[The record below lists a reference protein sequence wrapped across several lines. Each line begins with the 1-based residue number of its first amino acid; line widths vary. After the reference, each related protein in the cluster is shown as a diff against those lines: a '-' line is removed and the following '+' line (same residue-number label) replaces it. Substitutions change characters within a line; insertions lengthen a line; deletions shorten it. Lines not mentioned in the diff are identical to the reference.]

1 MARPRS
7 IKLSDRLAENRRRPR
22 PSFAEVL
29 RAANQRAHDKANR
42 RIGKRGQ
49 KSIQAEN
56 PRTLDQENRR
66 LDKKRGQKSI
76 QAAIA
81 SSSPAPS
88 EVAEG
93 EHEFDRIPFLNRL
106 MRWIFGLILV
116 PFGVVTTFTFFGQFS
131 QAAID
136 RDFWQTSEFWYF
148 ATGALVMGGW
158 FFSGLLQSVFLYLYV
173 LGHELTHAMFVY
185 LFCGKVTE
193 MHVSLE
199 GGYIT
204 TNKTNLI
211 IALSPYFVPFW
222 SVVAV
227 AIFMLF
233 RHTTGLPVHAD
244 KVLFAATG
252 VTWTFHFVWTL
263 WMIPRDQPDL
273 KENGTFFS
281 LVVIYLANLLVMAL
295 LLCLA
300 SESPWQSARDFAHE
314 WIRHA
319 AVGGEIAWRWIVDR
333 R

>member
-7 IKLSDRLAENRRRPR
+7 IKLSDRLSKNRRRER
-22 PSFAEVL
+22 PSFGEVL
-29 RAANQRAHDKANR
+29 RAANQRAHDQANR

-49 KSIQAEN
+49 KSIQA
-56 PRTLDQENRR
+56 
-66 LDKKRGQKSI
+66 
-76 QAAIA
+76 AIA
-81 SSSPAPS
+81 SSGPAPS
-88 EVAEG
+88 AAPAI
-93 EHEFDRIPFLNRL
+93 EHDLEHMPFINRL
-106 MRWIFGLILV
+106 MRWICGLILI
-116 PFGVVTTFTFFGQFS
+116 PFGWVTTWTFFGQFS
-131 QAAID
+131 HAAID
-136 RDFWQTSEFWYF
+136 RGFWQTSAFWYF
-148 ATGALVMGGW
+148 ATGSLLMAGW
-158 FFSGLLQSVFLYLYV
+158 FLSGLLQSVFLYLYV

-185 LFCGKVTE
+185 LFRGKVTDF
-193 MHVSLE
+193 HVSLE

-227 AIFMLF
+227 AIFLLF

-244 KVLFAATG
+244 KVLFAAIG
-252 VTWTFHFVWTL
+252 ITWTFHFVWTL

-300 SESPWQSARDFAHE
+300 ADYPLQSAKDFAHE

-319 AVGGEIAWRWIVDR
+319 AVWSEMIWRWFR
-333 R
+333 EGR

>member
-42 RIGKRGQ
+42 RIGKRSQ

-56 PRTLDQENRR
+56 PRALDQENRK
-66 LDKKRGQKSI
+66 LDRKRGQKSI

-81 SSSPAPS
+81 SSVPAPA
-88 EVAEG
+88 EVVEVG
-93 EHEFDRIPFLNRL
+93 HDFDHMPFINRL
-106 MRWIFGLILV
+106 MRWICGLILM
-116 PFGVVTTFTFFGQFS
+116 PLCWVTTWTFFGQFS
-131 QAAID
+131 HAAID
-136 RDFWQTSEFWYF
+136 RGFWQTSAFWYF

-158 FFSGLLQSVFLYLYV
+158 FLSGLLQSAFLYLYV
-173 LGHELTHAMFVY
+173 LGHELTHAVFVY
-185 LFCGKVTE
+185 LFRGKVTDF
-193 MHVSLE
+193 HVSLE

-233 RHTTGLPVHAD
+233 RYTTGLPIHAD
-244 KVLFAATG
+244 KALFAAIG
-252 VTWTFHFVWTL
+252 ITWTFHFVWTL

-300 SESPWQSARDFAHE
+300 ADSPWQSAKEFTHE
-314 WIRHA
+314 WVRHA
-319 AVGGEIAWRWIVDR
+319 AVWGEMVWLWFREGM
-333 R
+333 